1 MWSSRAHGFLY
12 LWWMMGTITALEV
25 QKRNKERVNVYL
37 DDAYAF
43 SLSLDEAARLRKG
56 QALSDADIAALQN
69 DDSLKRAVDSASRYL
84 AHRPRSIAEV
94 RQNLADKEF
103 PEPIIEAALERL
115 ITLGYL
121 DDHAFASFWVGERN
135 RFKPLGTRAL
145 RYELR
150 QKGISE
156 AIISDVLAELDVDDA
171 AYRAALPQ
179 LRRLR
184 GSSRRVFEQKI
195 GGFLQRRGFSYDVA
209 RQVLRQLQ
217 EELDASDPAYFTGDS
232 FDDNT

>member
-1 MWSSRAHGFLY
+1 
-12 LWWMMGTITALEV
+12 MGIITALEV

-56 QALSDADIAALQN
+56 QALSDAEIAALRS
-69 DDSLKRAVDSASRYL
+69 DDSLKQAVDSASRFL
-84 AHRPRSIAEV
+84 SHRPRSVAEV
-94 RQNLADKEF
+94 RQNLTDKEF
-103 PEPIIEAALERL
+103 PEPIIEAAVERL

-156 AIISDVLAELDVDDA
+156 NIISDVLAGVDVDDA

-179 LRRLR
+179 VRRLR
-184 GSSRRVFEQKI
+184 GSSRRDFQQKI
-195 GGFLQRRGFSYDVA
+195 GGLLQRRGFSYDAA
-209 RQVLRQLQ
+209 RTVLRQLQ
-217 EELDASDPAYFTGDS
+217 EELDASDPAYFTDES
-232 FDDNT
+232 FDDDNT